1 MTISSRQ
8 GTATLAVLIDADNA
22 APAIVEGLLAEVAK
36 YGVAAVKRIYGD
48 WTKPNLAGWK
58 ERLLSHSIQPIQ
70 QFRYTVGKN
79 ATDSAMIIDAMDLL
93 YTGRFDGFCIVS
105 SDSDFTRL
113 ASRIREQG
121 LTVYG
126 FGERKTP
133 KPFVTACDKFIFAD
147 VLRSDADADTDTE
160 ADGAAAPA
168 RKRNSGELRQD
179 SRLVR
184 LLQSA
189 SQAVSDE
196 DGWATL
202 GGMGNHIAKQAP
214 EFDSRNYGYGKLSE
228 LVAATGLFEVETRN
242 GNNNKTLW
250 VRLKR
255 RSKTGEAEPRQG
267 DERQAENRQAENRQ
281 GENRQGENR
290 QGENRQS
297 ENRQSENRQPE
308 SRQGENRQ
316 GENRQGENRQGE
328 NRQPESR
335 QPESRQGENRQ
346 GENVQAESPQAENR
360 ENRDNRERRENRRNK
375 RRGGDRQPFP
385 QQQGSRPERAQQAAL
400 PLQPAPVPEF
410 AASAPAP
417 VSETAPSFVVDPMDV
432 LERAEQAYNGAESED
447 EQDDADAGENGD
459 SNGGRRRK
467 PPKPEVTLSEIPWPI
482 DSSIFVA
489 PSSTVVAAVVEAAEV
504 IEIVEVAPVVE
515 AVEVVEVVEV
525 APVVEAA
532 EVVEV
537 AEPVEPVVE
546 VKAKAKAPARAK
558 KTAAPAK
565 KAAAP
570 AKKADAP
577 AKKAEAPA
585 KKTAVAAKKAAAPAK
600 KAAAPAKKA
609 APAAKKAAAAAPA
622 KRAPKKTAKAAE

>member
-147 VLRSDADADTDTE
+147 VLRSDADTDTDTE

-196 DGWATL
+196 EGWATL

-255 RSKTGEAEPRQG
+255 RSKSGEAEPRQG
-267 DERQAENRQAENRQ
+267 DERQAE
-281 GENRQGENR
+281 
-290 QGENRQS
+290 S
-297 ENRQSENRQPE
+297 RQP
-308 SRQGENRQ
+308 
-316 GENRQGENRQGE
+316 E

-335 QPESRQGENRQ
+335 QPENRQ
-346 GENVQAESPQAENR
+346 GESRVGENAQAESPQAENR

-400 PLQPAPVPEF
+400 PVQPAPVPEF
-410 AASAPAP
+410 AAPAPA
-417 VSETAPSFVVDPMDV
+417 SETAPTFVVDPMDV
-432 LERAEQAYNGAESED
+432 LERVEQAYNGAESED
-447 EQDDADAGENGD
+447 EQDDADAGENGE

-504 IEIVEVAPVVE
+504 IEIAEVAPVVE
-515 AVEVVEVVEV
+515 AVEVAEVVEVVEV
-525 APVVEAA
+525 VEIAPVVEIA

-537 AEPVEPVVE
+537 AEPVEPVVD

-565 KAAAP
+565 KAA
-570 AKKADAP
+570 
-577 AKKAEAPA
+577 APA

>member
-196 DGWATL
+196 EGWATL

-255 RSKTGEAEPRQG
+255 RSKSGEAEPRQG
-267 DERQAENRQAENRQ
+267 DDRQAESRQPENRQGESRQPENRQ
-281 GENRQGENR
+281 GENRQG
-290 QGENRQS
+290 
-297 ENRQSENRQPE
+297 E

-328 NRQPESR
+328 NRQAEI
-335 QPESRQGENRQ
+335 RQGEIP
-346 GENVQAESPQAENR
+346 QAESPQGENRENR

-385 QQQGSRPERAQQAAL
+385 QQQGSRPERAQQSAL
-400 PLQPAPVPEF
+400 PVQPAPVPEF
-410 AASAPAP
+410 APRLPLA
-417 VSETAPSFVVDPMDV
+417 
-432 LERAEQAYNGAESED
+432 
-447 EQDDADAGENGD
+447 
-459 SNGGRRRK
+459 K
-467 PPKPEVTLSEIPWPI
+467 PPRRSWWIRWTCWSAWSRPPMAWSR
-482 DSSIFVA
+482 
-489 PSSTVVAAVVEAAEV
+489 STSKTTAM
-504 IEIVEVAPVVE
+504 
-515 AVEVVEVVEV
+515 
-525 APVVEAA
+525 
-532 EVVEV
+532 
-537 AEPVEPVVE
+537 
-546 VKAKAKAPARAK
+546 PAT
-558 KTAAPAK
+558 TANRM
-565 KAAAP
+565 
-570 AKKADAP
+570 
-577 AKKAEAPA
+577 
-585 KKTAVAAKKAAAPAK
+585 
-600 KAAAPAKKA
+600 
-609 APAAKKAAAAAPA
+609 AAAASRPSP
-622 KRAPKKTAKAAE
+622 RSR

>member
-196 DGWATL
+196 EGWATL

-255 RSKTGEAEPRQG
+255 RSKSGEAEPRQG
-267 DERQAENRQAENRQ
+267 DDRQAESRQPENRQGESRQPENRQ
-281 GENRQGENR
+281 GENRQGESR
-290 QGENRQS
+290 QG
-297 ENRQSENRQPE
+297 E

-316 GENRQGENRQGE
+316 GENRQGENRQAE
-328 NRQPESR
+328 I
-335 QPESRQGENRQ
+335 RQGEIP
-346 GENVQAESPQAENR
+346 QAESPQGENRENR

-385 QQQGSRPERAQQAAL
+385 QQQGSRPERAQQSAL
-400 PLQPAPVPEF
+400 PVQPAPVPEF
-410 AASAPAP
+410 APPAP

-432 LERAEQAYNGAESED
+432 LERVEQASNGVESFD
-447 EQDDADAGENGD
+447 EQDDSDAGDNGE
-459 SNGGRRRK
+459 SNGRRRK

-489 PSSTVVAAVVEAAEV
+489 PSSTVVA
-504 IEIVEVAPVVE
+504 PVVE
-515 AVEVVEVVEV
+515 AVEVVEVAPVEEAVEIAEVVEV
-525 APVVEAA
+525 APVVK
-532 EVVEV
+532 
-537 AEPVEPVVE
+537 PS
-546 VKAKAKAPARAK
+546 
-558 KTAAPAK
+558 
-565 KAAAP
+565 
-570 AKKADAP
+570 
-577 AKKAEAPA
+577 
-585 KKTAVAAKKAAAPAK
+585 
-600 KAAAPAKKA
+600 
-609 APAAKKAAAAAPA
+609 
-622 KRAPKKTAKAAE
+622 KRSKPSKPSKLPSRSSPRLR